1 MFTVMN
7 ARYSCHFLH
16 KLQWFKISL
25 FQVDLSE
32 TVDSGNV
39 SGDDVDDDPEPEFD
53 DSEEDGIAASKDF
66 DEFHVDL
73 CLGCSNSLP
82 LVRKMV

>member
-1 MFTVMN
+1 MN
-7 ARYSCHFLH
+7 AR
-16 KLQWFKISL
+16 KLNIHCILFL

-39 SGDDVDDDPEPEFD
+39 SGDDVTDDPDFE
-53 DSEEDGIAASKDF
+53 DSEEESGVGRVSASKDL

-73 CLGCSNSLP
+73 CLACSNSLP
-82 LVRKMV
+82 LVR